1 MMKRYALK
9 SCILLSVAYAM
20 FRMAHWALGFTYFT
34 QLSNL
39 YVAAAVICQL
49 AKPGRGSLLLKYT
62 AAVSIVITFLVYLLV
77 LAPMVPGGLIAAYRQ
92 DHWAS
97 LCLHVLTPAFAVAD
111 FLLVD
116 SHAGALRRRDALLAL
131 LPPLAYFAL
140 ILGLHRCG
148 VDWMGMAAPYPF
160 LNYTAPAG
168 WFGWLPDT
176 AGPATMGVGVA
187 YALILMLGV
196 FLLVGQGLL
205 AAAKKIKQARP

>member
-116 SHAGALRRRDALLAL
+116 SHAGCA
-131 LPPLAYFAL
+131 
-140 ILGLHRCG
+140 
-148 VDWMGMAAPYPF
+148 V
-160 LNYTAPAG
+160 
-168 WFGWLPDT
+168 
-176 AGPATMGVGVA
+176 VGVA
-187 YALILMLGV
+187 RHTWMPFSQMVSIIESSQAKSYTPSSGSSFAQENTGRVSKLMPAFRKRRISSRRV
-196 FLLVGQGLL
+196 FSSH
-205 AAAKKIKQARP
+205 